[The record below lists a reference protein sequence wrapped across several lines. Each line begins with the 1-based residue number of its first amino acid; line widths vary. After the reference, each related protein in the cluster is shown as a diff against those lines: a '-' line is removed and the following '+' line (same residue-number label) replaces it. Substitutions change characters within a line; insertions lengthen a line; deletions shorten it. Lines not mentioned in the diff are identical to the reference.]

1 MGQVTH
7 QDNYADLWVYGP
19 TAGGHIWSQRTAS
32 ETFLWD
38 HCRSQPDTH
47 SGCPVNDGERSAWA
61 GRPAGAT
68 VSYGAG
74 CTNQTPTASNITG
87 AQITAGTSF
96 SVASI
101 TAGGNMTLSTSANLR
116 VGAFLTSGTIAFAGA
131 TIVSGSGTSYVI
143 SKTGL
148 TSGAGT
154 GVADARAI
162 TGVTMTQDGVEC
174 GSAPPVTI
182 SGTGPGAA
190 PAAPCLLPPS
200 CSESIFLTTG
210 R

>member
-1 MGQVTH
+1 VSAALGQ
-7 QDNYADLWVYGP
+7 
-19 TAGGHIWSQRTAS
+19 GGHGYT
-32 ETFLWD
+32 
-38 HCRSQPDTH
+38 
-47 SGCPVNDGERSAWA
+47 
-61 GRPAGAT
+61 AGAT